1 MVRVAVAAPSMLR
14 SCAATHL
21 SSAPTKPTANP
32 QAAKFGIFLELT
44 LMRTKGAPVN
54 ARCAKASPPAARN
67 FRNSENSVNLN
78 EGIPINIPDFP
89 DMKYPEIVACVK
101 AFMIF
106 NERPAEEA
114 LQEKHFWHFQPSN
127 GQAGTRFHIVIDIDK
142 FGHSGAIERDFPHE
156 IYRVVKNHDEI
167 RIVPYPRKNVRDHL
181 LCKIRDFSDANYPWG
196 KDR

>member
-1 MVRVAVAAPSMLR
+1 MMVRVAVAAPSMLR

-78 EGIPINIPDFP
+78 EGIPINIP
-89 DMKYPEIVACVK
+89 YIIVESV
-101 AFMIF
+101 
-106 NERPAEEA
+106 
-114 LQEKHFWHFQPSN
+114 
-127 GQAGTRFHIVIDIDK
+127 IVIVSYGFIVTLLLPES
-142 FGHSGAIERDFPHE
+142 GH
-156 IYRVVKNHDEI
+156 
-167 RIVPYPRKNVRDHL
+167 
-181 LCKIRDFSDANYPWG
+181 
-196 KDR
+196 